1 MSIRDIFLCFTFFS
15 TIPLF
20 ARQKTDVIV
29 MNNGDRITCELKG
42 LNAGVL
48 SIALDYV
55 DGTVSVDWSKV
66 QRLESRQLFVVLA
79 EDGSSYEGK
88 LSTAVGDAAQP
99 MIIQITQAR
108 ENKVELERSHVVRM
122 TETSQRFYQRFSGS
136 INLGVIY
143 SKGNS
148 ATQYTLGAESEY
160 LRERWAADELL
171 SSNLSSSSGSSTSTR
186 NQVGIHAY
194 RLLPWNNYFYGGLG
208 NFLQSAEQGIK
219 LQSTIGAGI
228 GHFFKNTNRTS
239 IALLGGLAWQSTDYK
254 PSLTLPGRQNVAAA
268 LVATQVKA
276 FKFSRT
282 NLSFTG
288 AVLPTLSDPR
298 RIFVDTNAS
307 YYLKLFNNLSWNVSV
322 YGNWDTR
329 PPPGFSGSD
338 YGTSSGVSWTFGN
351 R

>member
-1 MSIRDIFLCFTFFS
+1 MTIHGVFLSFTLFS

-29 MNNGDRITCELKG
+29 MNNGDHITCEVKA

-55 DGTVSVDWSKV
+55 DGTVSIDWSKV
-66 QRLESRQLFVVLA
+66 QRLESSQLFVVLA

-88 LSTAVGDAAQP
+88 LTTAPGGATQP
-99 MIIQITQAR
+99 MIIQITQGL
-108 ENKVELERSHVVRM
+108 ENEVKLERSHVVRM
-122 TETSQRFYQRFSGS
+122 TETSERFYQRFSGS
-136 INLGVIY
+136 LNLGVIY

-148 ATQYTLGAESEY
+148 TTQYNLGAESEY
-160 LRERWAADELL
+160 LRERWASDALL

-186 NQVGIHAY
+186 NQVGIRGYH
-194 RLLPWNNYFYGGLG
+194 LLPWDNYFYGGLG

-219 LQSTIGAGI
+219 LQSTIGGGV

-239 IALLGGLAWQSTDYK
+239 IAVLGGLAWQSTDYK
-254 PSLTLPGRQNVAAA
+254 SSATFPGRQNAAAA
-268 LVATQVKA
+268 LVAAQVKA

-282 NLSFTG
+282 NLNFT
-288 AVLPTLSDPR
+288 AAILPALSDPGR
-298 RIFVDTNAS
+298 LFVDANAS
-307 YYLKLFNNLSWNVSV
+307 YYLKLFNNLSWNVSI
-322 YGNWDTR
+322 YGNWDNR
-329 PPPGFSGSD
+329 PPWGFSGSD